1 MIKLIDPT
9 RPNEQHARGLDLHL
23 LEVGKDN
30 NRNVLEMVKAGKN
43 QIKVPTSFEDYLTL
57 TQGFMTFPPS
67 WSVEPRN
74 TTMNKLNT
82 TTIDHHANVNEQ
94 RRYDNLEQ

>member
-43 QIKVPTSFEDYLTL
+43 QIKVPTSFEDLSDTNSRVH
-57 TQGFMTFPPS
+57 G
-67 WSVEPRN
+67 
-74 TTMNKLNT
+74 TMRDSFWNGK
-82 TTIDHHANVNEQ
+82 
-94 RRYDNLEQ
+94 

>member
-57 TQGFMTFPPS
+57 TQGFMGLCAIFFGTASSLTLALRKFCRS
-67 WSVEPRN
+67 LPRSYSPLIL
-74 TTMNKLNT
+74 TR
-82 TTIDHHANVNEQ
+82 H
-94 RRYDNLEQ
+94 